1 MSDLEIQAADPAR
14 FVAPAAR
21 PERNPHIRLPLHLT
35 DRPLVGPGQRVE
47 PGQPIISR
55 FREQEAVEIP
65 TTAAVV
71 GLRPGETLDHVPV
84 PSTSKRGRSAPTET
98 YRARVLEHGR
108 DGVTRLAA
116 GSGESHVHSP
126 VSGVVSTVVAG
137 RMDIQAEGLALRA
150 RIGWGRLTSGRIVI
164 AASGPDTEV
173 RASTID
179 VSAAGAVLVVG
190 SHIDLEAIS
199 RARAIGAAAII
210 SGGAAG
216 RDLRQLAESEIRQ
229 AAALH
234 AAAPFAFLA
243 LGGYGRAA
251 IPRQLWD
258 VLVAAEGRTAG
269 ILAEERMLVL
279 SGDPQ
284 PLLDAIDRPAG
295 TVRVADGE
303 RREQEGRLVGLSGP
317 RRWADGQYGPGGF
330 VEFEDGP
337 GQRMRT
343 CLPLSA
349 LERLS

>member
-1 MSDLEIQAADPAR
+1 MSDVGSQIPDPAR
-14 FVAPAAR
+14 FVKPAPDLQR
-21 PERNPHIRLPLHLT
+21 DPLVRLSLHLA

-47 PGQPIISR
+47 PGQPVISR
-55 FREQEAVEIP
+55 FREQEAVGIP

-71 GLRPGETLDHVPV
+71 GLRPGDTLDHVPV
-84 PSTSKRGRSAPTET
+84 PGEGRRGRDAKTEN

-108 DGVTRLAA
+108 DGITRLAA
-116 GSGESHVHSP
+116 GKGEFYVHSP
-126 VSGVVSTVVAG
+126 VAGVVSSLVPG
-137 RMDIQAEGLALRA
+137 RMDIAAEGLALSG
-150 RIGWGRLTSGRIVI
+150 RIGWGRPTAGRILI
-164 AASGPDTEV
+164 AASGPDAEV

-190 SHIDLEAIS
+190 AHIDLEAIS

-210 SGGAAG
+210 SGGASG

-229 AAALH
+229 QSALH

-251 IPRQLWD
+251 IPQRLWD
-258 VLVAAEGRTAG
+258 VLVAAEGRSAG
-269 ILAEERMLVL
+269 ILADANLLVL
-279 SGDPQ
+279 GGEPG
-284 PLLDAIDRPAG
+284 PLLDAVARAPG

-317 RRWADGQYGPGGF
+317 RRWADGQYAPGGF
-330 VEFEDGP
+330 VEFEDVA
-337 GQRMRT
+337 GQRERT

-349 LERLS
+349 LERLG